1 MKLTF
6 TALMMVLLIVSG
18 LFAQQVEN
26 SNITGKVTDTQ
37 LNPLSGLTVALHTV
51 KDSLLR
57 QNTIT
62 DANGSFRFNITPGNY
77 FIKVS
82 GIGFKPSQ
90 TPAFELT
97 GNQPEI
103 TLPPVQLNT
112 QLNSLSEV
120 VVSAPNN
127 TLEVKDGKLV
137 YNISQSAAAAGSS
150 ALELLQRTP
159 GVSLDENENIILKG
173 SSAVNILIDGKM
185 TYLSA
190 LQLSNML
197 KGMNASNISRIEVSD
212 TPTAEFDAAGN
223 TGIINI
229 ITKKSNKQGYAA
241 DISAGIGAGH
251 YVLNRENITG
261 NIKTQKFNFYG
272 NLGYDHRRSLSQR
285 DGQQIRQINNQETAY
300 QREIADE
307 MRTHYYS
314 YRAGLDLYLK
324 KNSEFGIAY
333 NGYTDNWS
341 RNSGGP
347 TQVLNNG
354 NKLQSLIQNRNVLKE
369 PYYNNGFN
377 VNYKTSLD
385 TSGKSISANG
395 DYISYRNNSDG
406 SISNTWND
414 LNGNDLQPYQQ
425 LNFSQPSNIN
435 IRSVKTDLDLPFQK
449 FQIKTGLKYSFV
461 TIDNDFRYDSLIN
474 NSFVFAPSLSDNFI
488 YKEQI
493 SAAYFSAG
501 KKWKTTNVNLGM
513 RLEHTRSDANSIS
526 TAIQNIREYT
536 NLFPSLSINKEIN
549 TRHNLTFSI
558 SSRINRP
565 AYGNLNPVRYFSDKY
580 AYFQGNPNLKPE
592 RAWITSFN
600 YSFQNKY
607 IATLSYNRSNNFISQ
622 SAVLDN
628 ASGVL
633 ITSNSNFSNRDRYD
647 LLLIAP
653 IKLSS
658 FWSSTNTIN
667 LSYTQYPLQE
677 IGGIKTVDKTA
688 VDVITNHNFDLPRKT
703 KLEVVAH
710 YTSPTLNGVYVYKY
724 FFSVDGGFKRS
735 FLDKKL
741 DARFSFSDLFRT
753 IRYQGYTIT
762 NTANT
767 SYSTRPDSRRFNLT
781 LIYHIGG
788 KLAGG
793 KPQRIEE
800 QDRL

>member
-37 LNPLSGLTVALHTV
+37 LNPLSGLTVALHTM

-77 FIKVS
+77 FINVS
-82 GIGFKPSQ
+82 GIGFEPSQ

-223 TGIINI
+223 AGIINI
-229 ITKKSNKQGYAA
+229 ITKKNNKQGYAA

-285 DGQQIRQINNQETAY
+285 DGQQIRQINNQETTY

-354 NKLQSLIQNRNVLKE
+354 NELQSLIQNRNVLKE

-414 LNGNDLQPYQQ
+414 LNGKDLQPYQQ

-600 YSFQNKY
+600 YSFLNKY

-647 LLLIAP
+647 LLLITP

-688 VDVITNHNFDLPRKT
+688 VDVITNHNFDLPGKT

-788 KLAGG
+788 KLASG
-793 KPQRIEE
+793 KAQRIEE